1 MQGCARDNGFE
12 PALLSPRLCCAA
24 AFAQTAGIEIPVV
37 RMRLDEGGSVP
48 QDVVT
53 VAVRIVNYS
62 QSEFRFDVR
71 PRPVELRQLPGG
83 DS

>member
-1 MQGCARDNGFE
+1 
-12 PALLSPRLCCAA
+12 
-24 AFAQTAGIEIPVV
+24 
-37 RMRLDEGGSVP
+37 MRLDEGGSVP